1 MSTVV
6 AEPTVP
12 TGADAPIDIS
22 QMFYGS
28 PSNAPAESSVATQPA
43 STPTA
48 EPGTATPPQEPV
60 APAAEVKPD
69 PVKEAQAEQAK
80 VDAEKAKTEE
90 SHRQAARKLGKQVQE
105 LQAQLEQLAEDNRI
119 LKAKADGTY
128 EEPTGPTPEEIEKRA
143 IFKGRE
149 LASIELAVT
158 KFGKEKVQERIYDPG
173 CELHQFLGQQ
183 KAEGQSWCE
192 QRIAESL
199 QPTIEAWTILEEH
212 AFKQKYGND
221 PSQWAAK
228 IIADAKPALQEEWK
242 KTLSAPVVGT
252 PAPTVTQAR
261 GDGGPPTRVKS
272 ITELFYGNPAT
283 PA

>member
-1 MSTVV
+1 M
-6 AEPTVP
+6 
-12 TGADAPIDIS
+12 
-22 QMFYGS
+22 
-28 PSNAPAESSVATQPA
+28 
-43 STPTA
+43 
-48 EPGTATPPQEPV
+48 
-60 APAAEVKPD
+60 
-69 PVKEAQAEQAK
+69 
-80 VDAEKAKTEE
+80 
-90 SHRQAARKLGKQVQE
+90 QE

-128 EEPTGPTPEEIEKRA
+128 EEPTGPTPEQIQA
-143 IFKGRE
+143 AATFKGPRKRGPFSVCPGC
-149 LASIELAVT
+149 SIELAVS
-158 KFGKEKVQERIYDPG
+158 KYGKKKVQERIYDPG
-173 CELHQFLGQQ
+173 CELHQFLSEQKEAGQTWG
-183 KAEGQSWCE
+183 ER
-192 QRIAESL
+192 RIAESL

-261 GDGGPPTRVKS
+261 GDGGPPTRAKS

>member
-1 MSTVV
+1 
-6 AEPTVP
+6 
-12 TGADAPIDIS
+12 
-22 QMFYGS
+22 
-28 PSNAPAESSVATQPA
+28 
-43 STPTA
+43 
-48 EPGTATPPQEPV
+48 V

-69 PVKEAQAEQAK
+69 PAKEAQAEQAK

-143 IFKGRE
+143 EFAGREMASRE
-149 LASIELAVT
+149 LAFQKYGEQ
-158 KFGKEKVQERIYDPG
+158 KVLERIYEKDS
-173 CELHQFLGQQ
+173 EYDQLRQQ
-183 KAEGQSWCE
+183 QPWYHMRTIQSPH
-192 QRIAESL
+192 
-199 QPTIEAWTILEEH
+199 PTLEAWTILEEH

-272 ITELFYGNPAT
+272 MTELFYGNPAT